1 MANHLRRQI
10 REAIATAVTGL
21 TTTGSRVY
29 QSRVYPLRPDNL
41 PALRVMT
48 QSESVATATLPA
60 PRLLERRLR
69 VDVEAVA
76 QAAADLD
83 DTLDG
88 ICKEVE
94 IALAMPLGALG
105 ALVKTITL
113 QSVDITL
120 VSEADQP
127 VGVAAMAYEAVYMAA
142 ENAPDVAY

>member
-10 REAIATAVTGL
+10 REAVATAVTGL

-48 QSESVATATLPA
+48 QSESVAGATMPA

-69 VDVEAVA
+69 VEVEAVA

-105 ALVKTITL
+105 GLVKTITL
-113 QSVDITL
+113 QSIDITL
-120 VSEADQP
+120 LNEADQP